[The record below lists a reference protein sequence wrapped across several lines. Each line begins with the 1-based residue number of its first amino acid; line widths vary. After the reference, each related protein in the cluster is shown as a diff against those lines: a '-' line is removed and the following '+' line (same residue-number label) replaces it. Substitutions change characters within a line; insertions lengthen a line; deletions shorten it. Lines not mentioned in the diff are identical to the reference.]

1 MKSVESLAHDALE
14 TVDSGFYQITETLQN
29 TSVQNRKNLRQVI
42 LENRGK
48 ALICEVKYASP
59 SSGDIRECGTPA
71 AVAKEMEAGGAVALS
86 VLTEPKNFKG
96 SVSNLMAVRA
106 VTSLPIIMKDI
117 VVSKEQ
123 IVAANR
129 LGASSVLFIEEIFT
143 RKQTKGGLTLDE
155 AVAIAR
161 ENGLDTIVET
171 HTTKG
176 LEIVSNVDC
185 DIIGLN
191 NRNLDRFKTDIE
203 TTFRLLKELSPER
216 MKNRRFGL
224 PLILSESGFES
235 PEDIVKLKEKVS
247 KNGSMEPDAYLIGTS
262 IMKSDNIRGKVQ
274 SFRKVLL
281 G

>member
-1 MKSVESLAHDALE
+1 MKSLESLAHDALE
-14 TVDSGFYQITETLQN
+14 TVESGFYQITETLQN

-86 VLTEPKNFKG
+86 VLTEPKKFKG
-96 SVSNLMAVRA
+96 SVSNLMSVRA
-106 VTSLPIIMKDI
+106 ETSIPIIMKDI

-191 NRNLDRFKTDIE
+191 NRNLDTFKTDIE
-203 TTFRLLKELSPER
+203 TTFRLLKELSLER
-216 MKNRRFGL
+216 MKSRRFGL

-262 IMKSDNIRGKVQ
+262 IMKSDNI
-274 SFRKVLL
+274 
-281 G
+281 